1 MRAHGLATFVRA
13 FIAFKFNEASSSDWP
28 PERNVTPGK
37 AGTIVRE
44 SVLTVIHAISSA
56 VFLSGQLA
64 PGVTMFGF
72 KRVPSIIKWWS
83 SIAFITA
90 AKTRSETSAQ
100 TSIECSP
107 SWRISGSIIGTR
119 PLS

>member
-1 MRAHGLATFVRA
+1 
-13 FIAFKFNEASSSDWP
+13 
-28 PERNVTPGK
+28 
-37 AGTIVRE
+37 
-44 SVLTVIHAISSA
+44 
-56 VFLSGQLA
+56 
-64 PGVTMFGF
+64 MFGF